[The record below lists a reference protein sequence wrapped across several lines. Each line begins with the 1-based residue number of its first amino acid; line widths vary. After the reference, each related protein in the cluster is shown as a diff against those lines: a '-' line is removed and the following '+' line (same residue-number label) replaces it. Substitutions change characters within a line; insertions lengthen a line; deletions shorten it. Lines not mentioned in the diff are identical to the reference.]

1 MSNPRPSG
9 MFAFTIVAIGQA
21 VSFIGTGMTRFAVIF
36 WAWQE
41 TGQATTLA
49 FTGFFAFAPAV
60 LVSPLAGALVDR
72 WNRKLVMILSDLAAG
87 LSTIALL
94 ILFSTDNL
102 QIWHIYAAGA
112 FAGAFEAFQWPA
124 YSAVISTM
132 LPKEQYT
139 RANGMLSL
147 SQSLGQILAPG
158 IAGAM
163 LAFIDIGGIMTID
176 VITFTFAILTILI
189 VHIPQPEATAE
200 GLAGR
205 GNLLQESLYGFRY
218 ILDRTSLLALQLI
231 FTGVNLTAT
240 FGLTVLPAMILART
254 NENPTILGSVQ
265 SAFGVGGVAGGL
277 LLSTW
282 GGPRRRIHGVLGGMI
297 IGSLFGIFLIGLGH
311 GVLLWFLGVL
321 VFSAA
326 IPMLNGS
333 NQAIWQAKVPPDV
346 QGRVFSVRRL
356 IAQITAPI
364 AMALAGPL
372 ADFVFEPAMQ
382 PGGPLAPVFG
392 PITGTGAGTGMSVMF
407 LWAGLLSA
415 LVGVA
420 GYLLPF
426 VREVEDILPDHDGL
440 VEQPAP
446 ELGQETLPEAQI

>member
-1 MSNPRPSG
+1 MSSSRPTG

-36 WAWQE
+36 FAWQE

-60 LVSPLAGALVDR
+60 LVSPVAGALVDR

-94 ILFSTDNL
+94 ILFTSENL

-124 YSAVISTM
+124 YSATISTM
-132 LPKEQYT
+132 LPKEQYA

-158 IAGAM
+158 IAGAL

-176 VITFTFAILTILI
+176 VITFCFAILTILA
-189 VHIPQPEATAE
+189 VHIPQPEVTAE

-205 GNLLQESLYGFRY
+205 GSLLQESLYGFRY
-218 ILDRTSLLALQLI
+218 ILDRSSLLALQLI
-231 FTGVNLTAT
+231 FTGINLTAT
-240 FGLTVLPAMILART
+240 FGMTVLPAMILART

-297 IGSLFGIFLIGLGH
+297 AGSLLGITLIGLGH
-311 GVLLWFLGVL
+311 GVLVWFVGVL

-333 NQAIWQAKVPPDV
+333 NQAIWQAKVSPDV

-356 IAQITAPI
+356 IAQITAPV
-364 AMALAGPL
+364 AMALSGPL

-382 PGGPLAPVFG
+382 PGGLLAPVFG
-392 PITGTGAGTGMSVMF
+392 PVTGVGAGTGMSVMF
-407 LWAGLLSA
+407 LFAGLLSA
-415 LVGVA
+415 LVGVT

-426 VREVEDILPDHDGL
+426 VRNVEDILPDHGAL
-440 VEQPAP
+440 VEEPEP
-446 ELGQETLPEAQI
+446 ELGPETVPEAQI